1 VQEEQEKHQAKKNNR
16 YTFDVNK
23 QKLQTPGRRG
33 EGLRSYT
40 FSIAEVITSGIG
52 SVVSPIPRLITCA
65 SGYFSRCATLLLEI
79 YLQEIIRTKIGL
91 PKIRVLK
98 KNNNNETYAF
108 CGSGEDQRWG
118 SHTEKERERERE
130 RERES

>member
-65 SGYFSRCATLLLEI
+65 SGYFSRCAALLLEI
-79 YLQEIIRTKIGL
+79 YFQEIIRTKIGL
-91 PKIRVLK
+91 PKISV
-98 KNNNNETYAF
+98 
-108 CGSGEDQRWG
+108 
-118 SHTEKERERERE
+118 
-130 RERES
+130 